1 MQRLAGEIV
10 EVLKG
15 AKNEKVT
22 YDQIRSR
29 VLRRL
34 RDAAKAKKVKTGPEP
49 TLEDFST
56 ALCALERVRTV
67 RSRLYPRAYK
77 PLGEKR
83 VYWLA

>member
-1 MQRLAGEIV
+1 MKGLADQIV
-10 EVLKG
+10 EVLQG
-15 AKNEKVT
+15 TKNEKIT

-29 VLRRL
+29 VLKRL
-34 RDAAKAKKVKTGPEP
+34 RDSAKAKKVKADPEP
-49 TLEDFST
+49 TLEDFAT
-56 ALCALERVRTV
+56 ALCALEKDRTV